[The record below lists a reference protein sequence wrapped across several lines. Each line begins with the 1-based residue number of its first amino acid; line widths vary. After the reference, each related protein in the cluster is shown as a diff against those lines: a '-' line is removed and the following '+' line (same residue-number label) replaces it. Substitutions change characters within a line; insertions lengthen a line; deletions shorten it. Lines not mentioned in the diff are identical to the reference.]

1 MEYLRIKAMKFSG
14 ILNRNRRR
22 VPLVLQYEI
31 VECGA
36 ASLSMILR
44 YFGCYLPLHIL
55 RSECGVSRDGSNL
68 LDIKQAAVNRGLKAR
83 AGRFSASELMDAQG
97 CFPCVAWWDQ
107 NHFVVLEGKKGNKM
121 HVSDPALGRY
131 TIGIQE
137 MEQHFA
143 GLILHMVPDT
153 GFEKEGKPENYV
165 MELIPILQRY
175 KKEFFIIAPLT
186 VALLIPTMLEPGLT
200 GAFVGEVLTN
210 ERYQYAFPILWLSV
224 ITLIL
229 LSALTL
235 TRLRILRLIYLQL
248 TRILFNR
255 IAKKLLSVTY
265 LFFTTRYLGDIT
277 SRVQIAEEISS
288 TLALELTPF
297 LFGLISALAL
307 VPVLWIISP
316 YLSLFTFLYVAI
328 SLSIAIAGY
337 AFVIEQNKLI
347 TLIQGKL
354 SGLTIRIFSDIKTI
368 KASALENQYLSEWQT
383 LYQPVFE
390 KKQEISRTSNGIG
403 FISSLNSSIYD
414 LGSIALSG
422 YLVMMG
428 DLNLAGFMAYQAIRS
443 QVTQPLVRLSGVSGS
458 VQELNAELGRLN
470 DLWSVEEDRNV
481 STLQV
486 SDDRKNKIQLESKQ
500 AIGIALEGT
509 CVQLS
514 PIKPPLIN
522 DIHFECPA
530 RSMLTV
536 LGPSG
541 SGKSILLKT
550 ISGLYKPSSGQIL
563 YEGKPWEDYSQL
575 CIRSNVGYV
584 GQELTAFRG
593 TVLDNITMLDPDI
606 TEEDVW
612 EACQKAEFASVV
624 QSLPSGLYTRLGNSG
639 TGLSGGQLQRMQI
652 ARALVRKPKILLL
665 DEATSS
671 LDIPTERALLSNL
684 KGLEITLIC
693 VAHRLISAK
702 MSDNIIVMK
711 DGKLIESG
719 NPSKLKNDGQTFYSN
734 LLQNE
739 DSDEDQIL

>member
-1 MEYLRIKAMKFSG
+1 MRK
-14 ILNRNRRR
+14 RR

-44 YFGCYLPLHIL
+44 YYGCYLPLHIL

-68 LDIKQAAVNRGLKAR
+68 LDIKQAAENRGLNVR
-83 AGRFSASELMDAQG
+83 AGRFSAEELMEAQG
-97 CFPCVAWWDQ
+97 CFPCIAWWDQ
-107 NHFVVLEGKKGNKM
+107 SHFVVLEGKKGNKM
-121 HVSDPALGRY
+121 LITDPALGRY
-131 TIGIQE
+131 SADIKGVN
-137 MEQHFA
+137 QHFA
-143 GLILHMVPDT
+143 GLILHMVPDNS
-153 GFEKEGKPENYV
+153 FKKEGKPENYV

-175 KKEFFIIAPLT
+175 KKELGLLAPLT
-186 VALLIPTMLEPGLT
+186 VALVVPTMLEPGLT

-210 ERYQYAFPILWLSV
+210 ERYQYALPILWLSV

-235 TRLRILRLIYLQL
+235 IRLRILRLIYLQL

-265 LFFTTRYLGDIT
+265 LFFTSRYLGDIT
-277 SRVQIAEEISS
+277 SRVEIAEEISS
-288 TLALELTPF
+288 TLALDLTPF
-297 LFGLISALAL
+297 VLGLISAFVLI
-307 VPVLWIISP
+307 PVLWVISP

-328 SLSIAIAGY
+328 SLAITIAGY

-368 KASALENQYLSEWQT
+368 KASALENQYLGEWQT

-390 KKQEISRTSNGIG
+390 KQQEISRTSNNIG
-403 FISSLNSSIYD
+403 FLSSLNGSIYD

-422 YLVMMG
+422 YLVMVG

-443 QVTQPLVRLSGVSGS
+443 QVTQPLVGLSGVSGS

-470 DLWSVEEDRNV
+470 DLWSVEEDTNI
-481 STLQV
+481 STLQNMNVGSEEIESNRLELKNAISV
-486 SDDRKNKIQLESKQ
+486 SMNEIS
-500 AIGIALEGT
+500 
-509 CVQLS
+509 VQLS
-514 PIKPPLIN
+514 PIKPPLL
-522 DIHFECPA
+522 DEVSFDCPA
-530 RSMLTV
+530 ASMVTV

-541 SGKSILLKT
+541 SGKSVLLKT
-550 ISGLYKPSSGQIL
+550 ISGLYKASSGEIL
-563 YEGKPWEDYSQL
+563 YDSQVWQNYSKFS
-575 CIRSNVGYV
+575 IRAAVGYV
-584 GQELTAFRG
+584 GQEVTAIRG
-593 TVLDNITMLDPDI
+593 SVLDNITMLDPEI

-612 EACQKAEFASVV
+612 DACGKAEFSSVV
-624 QSLPSGLYTRLGNSG
+624 KSLPSGLYTQLGNSG

-671 LDIPTERALLSNL
+671 LDIPTERRLLRNL
-684 KGLEITLIC
+684 KQLKITLIC
-693 VAHRLISAK
+693 VAHRLISAE
-702 MSDNIIVMK
+702 MSDHIIILK
-711 DGKLIESG
+711 DGNLIESG
-719 NPSKLKNDGQTFYSN
+719 NPKELKNDQESFYFQ
-734 LLQNE
+734 LHQNE
-739 DSDEDQIL
+739 KSEEDQI